1 MTANPLD
8 PRLFR
13 PQAISEET
21 RAFNVRLEK
30 ESRGQPKPWD
40 QPADGSAPR
49 RAIPVP
55 PPSLRARK
63 MHAEMKGRAPVE
75 LHVVAPQNPK
85 GVYMH
90 IHGGGLIMGSAS
102 SQDAMLDRIADAT
115 GLACISVE
123 YRLAPQHP
131 YPAGW
136 DDCETAALWLAENA
150 KREFGSD
157 WLAIGGE
164 SAGATLSVPTLV
176 RMRDKHGFTG
186 FKAANLSYGNF
197 DTTMTPSQKWIGE
210 NGLFLETKDIQH
222 CTNLYA
228 PDLSTRRSPDMSAL
242 YANLR
247 DMPPALFSVGT
258 LDPFL
263 DDSLFVY
270 ARWIAAGNEAD
281 LAIYPGGIHGFTMF
295 PYTLAA
301 DANKRVDAFLKEQ
314 LAAR

>member
-1 MTANPLD
+1 MTTNPFD
-8 PRLFR
+8 PRLFS
-13 PQAISEET
+13 PEAISAET
-21 RAFNVRLEK
+21 RAFNARLE
-30 ESRGQPKPWD
+30 EETRGRPKPWE
-40 QPADGSAPR
+40 QPADGAPPGR
-49 RAIPVP
+49 PIPVS
-55 PPSLRARK
+55 PPSPRARTI
-63 MHAEMKGRAPVE
+63 HAEVKGRLPVE
-75 LHVVAPQNPK
+75 LHVVGPDKPK
-85 GVYMH
+85 GVYLH

-102 SQDAMLDRIADAT
+102 AQDHMLERIATST
-115 GLACISVE
+115 GVACASVE

-131 YPAGW
+131 YPAAW

-197 DTTMTPSQKWIGE
+197 DTTTTPSQKWIGE
-210 NGLFLETKDIQH
+210 NGLFLQLVDIQY
-222 CTNLYA
+222 CTSLYA
-228 PDLSTRRSPDMSAL
+228 PDPSMRRSPDMSAL

-247 DMPPALFSVGT
+247 DMPPALFTVGT

-270 ARWIAAGNEAD
+270 ARWIAAGNEAE
-281 LAIYPGGIHGFTMF
+281 LAVYPGGIHGFNMF
-295 PYTLAA
+295 PYTLAREA
-301 DANKRVDAFLKEQ
+301 DARIDSFLNAH
-314 LAAR
+314 LRH